1 VENEQRPRRAP
12 HDDRTIHQRRPELS
26 DSEFLCCAAR
36 SITESTEQIRDALE
50 RLEMSLGIEPP
61 SPQLRLLRSTEADR

>member
-1 VENEQRPRRAP
+1 MTAPIDERRL
-12 HDDRTIHQRRPELS
+12 ELS
-26 DSEFLCCAAR
+26 DSEFLCWAAR

-61 SPQLRLLRSTEADR
+61 RPQLRLLRSTEADR